1 VTERLALQDLRRPI
15 TPNDL
20 PSEICSPR
28 ATAPAPARPN
38 HQRTMVPVVAASP
51 ASPQPE
57 AVSAVVER
65 AWQQLMNGEE
75 FWSAV
80 QRPFRAHELTRA
92 DLAALVDRGLQET
105 GGSYRALV
113 RLFNL
118 PAEEYKRFHAF
129 LYQQKCN
136 LPVGTYRESAGSRQ
150 RPQPVP
156 LREYRMAC

>member
-1 VTERLALQDLRRPI
+1 
-15 TPNDL
+15 
-20 PSEICSPR
+20 
-28 ATAPAPARPN
+28 
-38 HQRTMVPVVAASP
+38 MVPVVAASP

-118 PAEEYKRFHAF
+118 PAE
-129 LYQQKCN
+129 
-136 LPVGTYRESAGSRQ
+136 
-150 RPQPVP
+150 
-156 LREYRMAC
+156 